1 MDMAELYEM
10 VLSGMSNAEII
21 SVNQDYIL
29 HLSRIDQLRTTI
41 LTERYKNNRRID
53 LQVTYVSGV
62 TGTGKTR
69 DILDE
74 YGDANVYRVT
84 DYQHPFDQYACQ
96 EVLVFETN
104 QTFLLTKHIKG
115 TYDVIDKFIVV
126 IRGRTTTRA
135 EAGLFRCAIYGL
147 AIL

>member
-1 MDMAELYEM
+1 MCPQHVNCITTATKIIRPKSIRSAKQLTFRKRNTKEQKYISMKVSEAAKIKAYETFCFFK
-10 VLSGMSNAEII
+10 II
-21 SVNQDYIL
+21 
-29 HLSRIDQLRTTI
+29 
-41 LTERYKNNRRID
+41 K
-53 LQVTYVSGV
+53 TYQ
-62 TGTGKTR
+62 K
-69 DILDE
+69 
-74 YGDANVYRVT
+74 
-84 DYQHPFDQYACQ
+84 
-96 EVLVFETN
+96 TN